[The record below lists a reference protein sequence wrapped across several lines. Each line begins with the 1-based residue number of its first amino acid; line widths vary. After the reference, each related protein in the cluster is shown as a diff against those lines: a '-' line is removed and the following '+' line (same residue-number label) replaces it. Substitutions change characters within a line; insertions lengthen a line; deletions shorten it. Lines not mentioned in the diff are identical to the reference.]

1 MHARAYCHANL
12 GIIKR
17 NTRINYNETAD
28 YALKSVNRQSYQN
41 FRPRLRNY
49 TVATFK

>member
-1 MHARAYCHANL
+1 MHAYCHANL
-12 GIIKR
+12 ECIK
-17 NTRINYNETAD
+17 TRINYNETAD